1 MGRII
6 GIDLGTT
13 NSVMAMWDGR
23 EPRIIVNRDGAR
35 LTPSVVGFASSGEVF
50 VGQTAR
56 RQAVTNPES
65 TISSVKRFIGQ
76 TFEDARI
83 DADLV
88 YYRVEEG
95 DSGEALIVVDDER
108 CSPAQISA
116 HILRELKWAAEDFLG
131 EEVEGAVITVPAYFN
146 DAQRTATK
154 EAGRLAGLDVRRIIN
169 EPTAAALAYGL
180 DKSREELVA
189 VYDFGGGTFD
199 VSILSVADD
208 VIEVIS
214 THGDTHL
221 GGDDIDVRVAAWLL
235 DQFRRQFGVELDA
248 DVTALQ
254 RLREAAEQAKID
266 LSTRSETEIKLP
278 FLSAHSGSPLH
289 LNAILTREVFE
300 GMIGDLVDRTLL
312 SCTQALADAGKPA
325 SQIDE
330 VVLVGG
336 SSRVPLVQQRVAEF
350 FNREPRRTVNP
361 DEVVALGAA
370 VQAGVISGE
379 IKGLVLLDV
388 TSLSLGVQTYDGASA
403 VVVPR
408 NTTIPTD
415 GTRTFSTAVDG
426 QTTVE
431 IHVLQG
437 ESSIARE
444 NDSLGRFD
452 LDGIDPAPAGTAQ
465 IEVKFSID
473 LNGMVEVTARD
484 RATGRSQ
491 KVSVVTRMRTG
502 EEGKPSE
509 LPERGQATESAG
521 GRDVS
526 SRPAARKQQPA
537 AAGWAASPGSGW
549 APTPSPAAVDRKPE
563 PAAAAGASAEAATS
577 SAGPGNPTPSQQP
590 APANAPSA
598 KPGDDVQSGSRLSP
612 AAEAAIREAERVLEQ
627 FADKI
632 PGNEVARLEGFVR
645 HVRKLAADGSS
656 PGELDRA
663 RSSLLQAT
671 GMVTNSVLMRKPQ
684 HGAR

>member
-13 NSVMAMWDGR
+13 NSVMAVWDGR
-23 EPRIIVNRDGAR
+23 EPRILVNRDGAR
-35 LTPSVVGFASSGEVF
+35 LTPSVVGFSSSGEVF

-76 TFEDARI
+76 TFRDARI

-88 YYRVEEG
+88 SYGIAEG
-95 DSGEALIVVDDER
+95 DGGEALIVVDEKR
-108 CSPAQISA
+108 CSPAEISA

-131 EEVEGAVITVPAYFN
+131 EIVEGAVITVPAYFN

-235 DQFRRQFGVELDA
+235 DQFRRQFGIELDA

-278 FLSAHSGSPLH
+278 FLAASSGSPLH

-300 GMIGDLVDRTLL
+300 GMIADLIDRTLL
-312 SCTQALADAGKPA
+312 SCNQALADAGKSA
-325 SQIDE
+325 SRIDE

-336 SSRVPLVQQRVAEF
+336 SSRVPLVQQRVTEF
-350 FNREPRRTVNP
+350 FNRDPRRTVNP

-370 VQAGVISGE
+370 VQAGVLSGE

-388 TSLSLGVQTYDGASA
+388 TSLSLGVQTYDGATA

-437 ESSIARE
+437 ESSVARE

-452 LDGIDPAPAGTAQ
+452 LDGIEPAPAGVAQ

-491 KVSVVTRMRTG
+491 RVSVVTRMRTG
-502 EEGKPSE
+502 DEGKPSE
-509 LPERGQATESAG
+509 LPEKGQAVEATGDRHSRRSATRTETPKPG
-521 GRDVS
+521 
-526 SRPAARKQQPA
+526 
-537 AAGWAASPGSGW
+537 GWAASPGPAGTPRPSSTPEVADWTSRDANAAGGQS
-549 APTPSPAAVDRKPE
+549 APSRSSKGKSDSSQGPE
-563 PAAAAGASAEAATS
+563 PAKDSDENSPDEDTS
-577 SAGPGNPTPSQQP
+577 KPGLS
-590 APANAPSA
+590 PSA
-598 KPGDDVQSGSRLSP
+598 Q
-612 AAEAAIREAERVLEQ
+612 AAIREAERVLRQ

-632 PGNEVARLEGFVR
+632 PGNEVARLEGFVS
-645 HVRKLAADGSS
+645 HLRKLAAEGSG

-671 GMVTNSVLMRKPQ
+671 GVVTNSVLLRKPQ